1 MKQNFSRQ
9 RIYKDQIQYQN
20 NKAIVTKIYKTKEL
34 DFKDADQIDFLL
46 WLDYVQN
53 ENLKNDNFSDYQFT
67 IEGLCLI
74 TGKQTRGLSSMG
86 N

>member
-53 ENLKNDNFSDYQFT
+53 ENLNNDNFSDYQFEFVT
-67 IEGLCLI
+67 
-74 TGKQTRGLSSMG
+74 
-86 N
+86 

>member
-1 MKQNFSRQ
+1 MEQIFSRQ
-9 RIYKDQIQYQN
+9 GIYKDQIQYQN

-53 ENLKNDNFSDYQFT
+53 ENLNNDNFSDYQF
-67 IEGLCLI
+67 GFA
-74 TGKQTRGLSSMG
+74 

>member
-53 ENLKNDNFSDYQFT
+53 ENLNNDNFSDYQF
-67 IEGLCLI
+67 GFA
-74 TGKQTRGLSSMG
+74 

>member
-53 ENLKNDNFSDYQFT
+53 ENLNNDNFSDYQFGFVT
-67 IEGLCLI
+67 
-74 TGKQTRGLSSMG
+74 
-86 N
+86 

>member
-53 ENLKNDNFSDYQFT
+53 ENLNNDNFSDYQF
-67 IEGLCLI
+67 IFVI
-74 TGKQTRGLSSMG
+74 KRYSSP
-86 N
+86 

>member
-1 MKQNFSRQ
+1 MEQNFSRQ
-9 RIYKDQIQYQN
+9 WIYKDQIQYQN

-53 ENLKNDNFSDYQFT
+53 ENLNNDNFSDYQF
-67 IEGLCLI
+67 GFANWRC
-74 TGKQTRGLSSMG
+74 SSF
-86 N
+86 

>member
-53 ENLKNDNFSDYQFT
+53 ENLNNDNFSDYQF
-67 IEGLCLI
+67 IFVI
-74 TGKQTRGLSSMG
+74 KRYSSC
-86 N
+86 

>member
-53 ENLKNDNFSDYQFT
+53 ENLNNDNFSDYQFRFVK
-67 IEGLCLI
+67 C
-74 TGKQTRGLSSMG
+74 RYSSC
-86 N
+86 